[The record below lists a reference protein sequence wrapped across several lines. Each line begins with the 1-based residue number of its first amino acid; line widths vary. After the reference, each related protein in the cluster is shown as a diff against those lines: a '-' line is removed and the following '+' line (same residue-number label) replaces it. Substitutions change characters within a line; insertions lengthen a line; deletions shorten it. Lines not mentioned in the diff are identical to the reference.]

1 MVAFSVN
8 DLVEFAPLLAQGAVI
23 TVEVFACGL
32 LVATLLGLVWAL
44 MRVSG
49 VPVLAGFSKGLIN
62 TIRGIPI
69 LVQLFFIYFVLPDVG
84 IQLTAFQAGFIG
96 LGFAYSCYMAEVFR
110 GGIEAVDPGQIE
122 AAKSL
127 GMGQAM
133 TLWRVVLPQAFKV
146 ALPPYGNTCI
156 MLMKD
161 TSQASI
167 ITVAELSFQSKIIAA
182 STFKNAEVFTLVA
195 VFYLCLCVPLILI
208 VGRLEK
214 RFGRR

>member
-1 MVAFSVN
+1 MAVFAWK
-8 DLVEFAPLLAQGAVI
+8 DIVEFTPLLAEGAVV
-23 TVEVFACGL
+23 TVEVFAGAL
-32 LVATLLGLVWAL
+32 VVATLLGLLWAL

-49 VPVLAGFSKGLIN
+49 IPLLSNFAKGLIN

-69 LVQLFFIYFVLPDVG
+69 LVQLFYIYFVLPDLG
-84 IQLTAFQAGFIG
+84 IQLNALQAGIFG

-110 GGIEAVDPGQIE
+110 GGIEAIDPGQSE

-127 GMGQAM
+127 GMSRVKTM
-133 TLWRVVLPQAFKV
+133 VRVVLPQAFKV

-156 MLMKD
+156 MLIKD

-167 ITVAELSFQSKIIAA
+167 ITVAELSFQSKLIAS
-182 STFKNAEVFTLVA
+182 STFKNAEVFTLVTL
-195 VFYLCLCVPLILI
+195 FYLALCLPLIFV

-214 RFGRR
+214 RMGRR

>member
-1 MVAFSVN
+1 MAAFAIK
-8 DLVEFAPLLAQGAVI
+8 DLVEFAPILAQGAIV

-32 LVATLLGLVWAL
+32 IVATLLGLVWAL

-49 VPVLAGFSKGLIN
+49 VPALAGFSKVLIN

-84 IQLTAFQAGFIG
+84 IQLSAFQAGFIG

-110 GGIEAVDPGQIE
+110 GGIEAVDPGQVE

-127 GMGQAM
+127 GMSRTM
-133 TLWRVVLPQAFKV
+133 TMWRVVLPQAFKV

-156 MLMKD
+156 MLIKD

-167 ITVAELSFQSKIIAA
+167 ITVTELTFQSKVIAA

-195 VFYLCLCVPLILI
+195 LFYLVLCIPLIMV

-214 RFGRR
+214 RFGR

>member
-1 MVAFSVN
+1 MAAFAIK
-8 DLVEFAPLLAQGAVI
+8 DLVEFAPILAQGAIV

-32 LVATLLGLVWAL
+32 IVATLLGLVWAL

-49 VPVLAGFSKGLIN
+49 VPALAGFSKVLIN

-84 IQLTAFQAGFIG
+84 IQLSAFQAGFIG

-110 GGIEAVDPGQIE
+110 GGIEAVDPGQVE

-127 GMGQAM
+127 GMSRTM
-133 TLWRVVLPQAFKV
+133 TMWRVVLPQAFKV

-156 MLMKD
+156 MLIKD

-167 ITVAELSFQSKIIAA
+167 ITVTELTFQSKVIAA

-195 VFYLCLCVPLILI
+195 LFYLALCIPLIMV

-214 RFGRR
+214 RFGR

>member
-1 MVAFSVN
+1 MSAFELK
-8 DLVEFAPLLAQGAVI
+8 DLTEFVPILAQGAVVTI
-23 TVEVFACGL
+23 EVFVCGL
-32 LVATLLGLVWAL
+32 IVATLLGLLWAL
-44 MRVSG
+44 MRASG
-49 VPVLAGFSKGLIN
+49 VPVLAGFSKVLIN

-84 IQLTAFQAGFIG
+84 IQMTAFQAGFIG

-110 GGIEAVDPGQIE
+110 GGIEAVDPGQVE

-127 GMGQAM
+127 GMSQAM

-156 MLMKD
+156 MLIKD
-161 TSQASI
+161 TSQASV
-167 ITVAELSFQSKIIAA
+167 ITVTELSFQSKVIAA

-195 VFYLCLCVPLILI
+195 LFYLLLCIPLIMI

-214 RFGRR
+214 RFGRS

>member
-1 MVAFSVN
+1 MAAFAIK
-8 DLVEFAPLLAQGAVI
+8 DLVEFAPILAQGAIV

-32 LVATLLGLVWAL
+32 IVATLLGLVWAL

-49 VPVLAGFSKGLIN
+49 VPALAGFSKVLIN

-84 IQLTAFQAGFIG
+84 IQLSAFQAGFIG

-110 GGIEAVDPGQIE
+110 GGIEAVDPGQVE

-127 GMGQAM
+127 GMSRAM
-133 TLWRVVLPQAFKV
+133 TMWRVVLPQAFKV

-156 MLMKD
+156 MLIKD

-167 ITVAELSFQSKIIAA
+167 ITVTELTFQSKVIAA

-195 VFYLCLCVPLILI
+195 LFYLALCIPLIMV

-214 RFGRR
+214 RFGR

>member
-1 MVAFSVN
+1 MVAFSLN

-23 TVEVFACGL
+23 TVQIFACGL
-32 LVATLLGLVWAL
+32 LVATLLGLIWAL

-49 VPVLAGFSKGLIN
+49 VALLATFSKGLIN

-69 LVQLFFIYFVLPDVG
+69 LVQLFFIYFVLPDLG
-84 IQLTAFQAGFIG
+84 IQLTAFEAGFIG

-110 GGIEAVDPGQIE
+110 GGIEAIDPGQIE

-195 VFYLCLCVPLILI
+195 VFYLLLCVPLILI

>member
-1 MVAFSVN
+1 MVTFSVN

-49 VPVLAGFSKGLIN
+49 VPALAGFSKGLIN

-110 GGIEAVDPGQIE
+110 GGIEAVDPGQVE

-127 GMGQAM
+127 GMGRAM

>member
-8 DLVEFAPLLAQGAVI
+8 DLIEFAPLLAQGAVI

-49 VPVLAGFSKGLIN
+49 VPVLAGFSMGLIN

-182 STFKNAEVFTLVA
+182 STFKNAEVFTMVA
-195 VFYLCLCVPLILI
+195 VFYLVLCVPLILI

-214 RFGRR
+214 RFGRQ

>member
-1 MVAFSVN
+1 MAAFELK
-8 DLVEFAPLLAQGAVI
+8 DLIEFAPILAQGAVV
-23 TVEVFACGL
+23 TVEVFACAL
-32 LVATLLGLVWAL
+32 IVATLLGMVWAL

-49 VPVLAGFSKGLIN
+49 IPVFAGFSKALIN

-69 LVQLFFIYFVLPDVG
+69 LVQLFFIYFVLPDIG
-84 IQLTAFQAGFIG
+84 IQLSAFQAGFIG

-110 GGIEAVDPGQIE
+110 GGIEAIDPGQVE

-127 GMGQAM
+127 GMGRAM

-156 MLMKD
+156 MLIKD

-167 ITVAELSFQSKIIAA
+167 ITVAELSFQSKVIAA

-195 VFYLCLCVPLILI
+195 VFYLLLCIPLIMI